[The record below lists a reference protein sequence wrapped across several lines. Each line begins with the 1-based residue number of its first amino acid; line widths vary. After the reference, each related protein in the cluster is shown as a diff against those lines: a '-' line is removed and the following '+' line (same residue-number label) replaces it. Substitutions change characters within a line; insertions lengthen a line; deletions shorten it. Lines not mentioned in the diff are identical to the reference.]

1 MENLSSET
9 KANFVYLMKNF
20 DRLGRDIG
28 ELANDKKIGKSV
40 NPPQREKQLNPTKH
54 PLGIALYKC
63 WRTDNLTHEH
73 EKGLHAILE
82 DRNID
87 GEWFFDTEDTLTSGL
102 TKYFKIHHC
111 EEVELGTD
119 EDPGV
124 NRIRREQMSKDVMR
138 AYFEEKQQE
147 HPEWFLKSCETWVHT
162 LSMFTK
168 YYVTLGAQNTN
179 GPFHTSVGYKNK
191 PKNGL
196 IKDEDMIP
204 VLKEIFGDKFT
215 ITNKKVWGK
224 SNTWEEAFELYQKVV
239 TAGRDGII
247 NLNNET
253 TEEEEID

>member
-9 KANFVYLMKNF
+9 KANYVYLMKNF

-63 WRTDNLTHEH
+63 WRTDKMTHEH

-102 TKYFKIHHC
+102 TKYFKIHNC
-111 EEVELGTD
+111 EEVDLGTD

-138 AYFEEKQQE
+138 AYFEEKHQE
-147 HPEWFLKSCETWVHT
+147 YPEWFMKPCETYVHT
-162 LSMFTK
+162 LGIFTK
-168 YYVTLGAQNTN
+168 YYVFIEAQNTN
-179 GPFHTSVGYKNK
+179 GPFKTAIIYKNK
-191 PKNGL
+191 RKNGL
-196 IKDEDMIP
+196 IKDEDVFSP
-204 VLKEIFGDKFT
+204 LKELLGSNAKVQKKQVYVK
-215 ITNKKVWGK
+215 TN
-224 SNTWEEAFELYQKVV
+224 TFEEAFDIYKTIV
-239 TAGRDGII
+239 TAGKDGEID
-247 NLNNET
+247 LNNEII
-253 TEEEEID
+253 EEDE